1 MGLKA
6 EVGQRLLKSPCAL
19 ITSRFGW
26 TGNMQRIISSQT
38 HSKAQD
44 VQRDYYLTQ
53 KKTLEINPRHPLM
66 KELLRRVE
74 EDPED
79 PVSKNMAL
87 MMSKLRHCARVIC
100 YKMPTLLLQ

>member
-1 MGLKA
+1 MYRESKYLIFY
-6 EVGQRLLKSPCAL
+6 VRLVV
-19 ITSRFGW
+19 
-26 TGNMQRIISSQT
+26 NIIFKLSIIINFVY
-38 HSKAQD
+38 QD
-44 VQRDYYLTQ
+44 TKQINTLNYFSFFSYYLTQ

-87 MMSKLRHCARVIC
+87 MMFQTGK
-100 YKMPTLLLQ
+100 YLQLIVLPNWK